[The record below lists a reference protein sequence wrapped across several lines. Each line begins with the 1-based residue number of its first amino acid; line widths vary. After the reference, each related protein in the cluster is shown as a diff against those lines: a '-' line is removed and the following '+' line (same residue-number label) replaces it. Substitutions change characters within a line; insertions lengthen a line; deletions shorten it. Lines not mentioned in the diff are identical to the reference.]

1 MHRDHR
7 AALVFLHDALVIAV
21 AWFGAFALRANF
33 DNLGGGLASTL
44 ALLPW
49 VLPLQAGVFWF
60 GGLYRGRWRYAS
72 LADLRLL
79 VTVVAVSAALVPL
92 VLFFLKPEVAIPR
105 SVLILAPVLQIMAMG
120 GSRALYR
127 LWREHTASK
136 TSRAF
141 GTPIVVVG
149 AGDAGVQLVKE
160 LRKHGKWNPI
170 AFLDDDQS
178 KRGARIHGIDVVG
191 GVEDFG
197 KFATDMDVKAAV
209 IAMPSAHHSARARAA
224 AACSLPGIEVL
235 TVPSLDEMLDPH
247 RALAGGAGLRKVEV
261 DDLLGRDPVILD
273 TAGVTQM
280 LTNHVVLVSGAG
292 GSIGSELCRQIAKS
306 APSLL
311 VLLEASEFLLYQIK
325 EEFDRTYPQLN
336 IIAVAG
342 DVKNTQ
348 RVREIM
354 ERYRPH
360 AVFHAAAYKHV
371 PLMEEVNAWE
381 AVRNNAFGTYVMA
394 SEALRCQ
401 VARFVLISTDK
412 AVNPTNVMGAT
423 KRLAEQVCQALEGTG
438 VTRFAVVRFGNV
450 LGSNGSV
457 IPKFQA
463 QIAAGGPITVT
474 HPDIIRY
481 FMSIP
486 EAAQLVLQAGSMA
499 VDSAHGEIFVLDMGE
514 PVRIVDLAK
523 QLIRLSGLPEH
534 AIKLEF
540 TGLRPGEKLYE
551 ELLAEGESTSR
562 TSHPK
567 ILISKARAVSEG
579 HFAQLLDWIGQN
591 QPVEDGAVRSM
602 LKRFVPEYVVY
613 QPGGRAPTNSAKV
626 VNLR

>member
-1 MHRDHR
+1 MLRDHR
-7 AALVFLHDALVIAV
+7 ATLAFFHDVVVIAL
-21 AWFGAFALRANF
+21 AWFGAFALRANL
-33 DNLGGGLASTL
+33 DNLGGGLASTMNI
-44 ALLPW
+44 LPW
-49 VLPLQAGVFWF
+49 VLPLQAGFF
-60 GGLYRGRWRYAS
+60 LIGGLYRGRWRYAS

-79 VTVVAVSAALVPL
+79 VITVTLSAALVPL
-92 VLFFLKPEVAIPR
+92 ALFLFKPEVAIPR
-105 SVLILAPVLQIMAMG
+105 SVLIMAPLLQIMAMG

-127 LWREHTASK
+127 LWREHAASQS
-136 TSRAF
+136 SRAF
-141 GTPIVVVG
+141 GTPIVIVG
-149 AGDAGVQLVKE
+149 AGDSGVQLVKE
-160 LRKHGKWNPI
+160 LRKHGKWHPV
-170 AFLDDDQS
+170 AFLDDDPH
-178 KRGARIHGIDVVG
+178 KRGARIHGVDVVG
-191 GVEDFG
+191 GIEE
-197 KFATDMDVKAAV
+197 FASFVADTEIKAAV
-209 IAMPSAHHSARARAA
+209 IAMPGAHHSARARAA
-224 AACSLPGIEVL
+224 AACGLPGIEVL
-235 TVPSLDEMLDPH
+235 TVPSLDEMLDP
-247 RALAGGAGLRKVEV
+247 RRTVAGGAGLRKIEV

-273 TAGVTQM
+273 TVGVAQM
-280 LTNHVVLVSGAG
+280 LADRVVFISGAG
-292 GSIGSELCRQIAKS
+292 GSIGSELCRQIAK
-306 APSLL
+306 ARPSLL
-311 VLLEASEFLLYQIK
+311 VFFEASEFLLYQLK
-325 EEFDRTYPQLN
+325 EEFDRDCPHLSV
-336 IIAVAG
+336 IAVAG
-342 DVKNTQ
+342 DVKNAL
-348 RVREIM
+348 RVREVL

-381 AVRNNAFGTYVMA
+381 AVRNNAFGTYTLA
-394 SEALRCQ
+394 SESLRCQ

-423 KRLAEQVCQALEGTG
+423 KRLAEQICQALEGTG
-438 VTRFAVVRFGNV
+438 KTRFGVVRFGNV

-514 PVRIVDLAK
+514 PVKIVDLAK
-523 QLIRLSGLPEH
+523 QLIRLSGLPEG

-551 ELLAEGESTSR
+551 ELLAEGEATSR

-567 ILISKARAVSEG
+567 IHISRARAVSET
-579 HFAQLLDWIGQN
+579 HFSQLLAWIN
-591 QPVEDGAVRSM
+591 QELPQEDETVRAM
-602 LKRFVPEYVVY
+602 LKKFIPEYVIY
-613 QPGGRAPTNSAKV
+613 QASPRASVIADNV